1 MFLKLEKNIMNF
13 TKRVEKLIMQGFTI
27 VGIEGDSIVL
37 FKKDST
43 NF

>member
-1 MFLKLEKNIMNF
+1 MEY
-13 TKRVEKLIMQGFTI
+13 TSRVEKLLIQGFII
-27 VGIEGDSIVL
+27 VGMEEDSIVL